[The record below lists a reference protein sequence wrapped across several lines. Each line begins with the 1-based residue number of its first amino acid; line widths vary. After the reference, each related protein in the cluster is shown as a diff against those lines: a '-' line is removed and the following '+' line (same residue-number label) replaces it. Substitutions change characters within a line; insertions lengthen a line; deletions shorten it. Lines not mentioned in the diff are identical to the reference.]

1 LDDLSI
7 DIFASHLTSTGGTF
21 GATQI
26 DTGVTAW
33 RNAPAVFSSG
43 FFWGWKTWENMGK
56 LWENM
61 GKHGK
66 TMGKL
71 WENPKNPWFK
81 SV

>member
-1 LDDLSI
+1 LDD
-7 DIFASHLTSTGGTF
+7 LTSTGGTF

-33 RNAPAVFSSG
+33 LFL
-43 FFWGWKTWENMGK
+43 GWKTMGK
-56 LWENM
+56 LWENY
-61 GKHGK
+61 GKTWENYGK